1 MADLT
6 KGQIRALYGAGA
18 GLGLAAGIWAGRNIK
33 SAFKHMANIEL
44 LKIDAERNRAA
55 RDVRYYNEKA
65 ATEGWASQEKYRQ
78 FEGSQSV
85 ANASAG
91 YAGESAGV
99 ARLKKDTQAKARQE
113 MRLANR
119 QLQLMSFE
127 RLHKA
132 ESYAIEQ
139 KSIADQLRMKG
150 KSAMWASVANGLS
163 KGVSAATSI
172 VNYHNTF
179 FRDPKV
185 AEQSP
190 AVNVTENTYPQFSN
204 FKLESN
210 GLDSITGT
218 NYVDDLYKQL
228 SGSTNEF
235 FNVSNVPIKYY

>member
-6 KGQIRALYGAGA
+6 KGQIRGLYGAGA

-33 SAFKHMANIEL
+33 SAFKHMANIEM

-127 RLHKA
+127 RLNKA

-150 KSAMWASVANGLS
+150 KSAALASAVNGLS
-163 KGVSAATSI
+163 KGVSFATSMI
-172 VNYHNTF
+172 NYHNTF

-185 AEQSP
+185 SQQSA
-190 AVNVTENTYPQFSN
+190 AVNEETFPQFSN
-204 FKLESN
+204 FKLQPN
-210 GLDSITGT
+210 GLDSVTGT
-218 NYVDDLYKQL
+218 NPVDDLYKQL